1 MDQFEGGDAKL
12 AITMFKVI
20 KTLSKVAEDYKYDF
34 SINILNDILIM
45 IDESQQMWEEQKV
58 EYKKEK

>member
-45 IDESQQMWEEQKV
+45 IDEFQKMCEEQKV
-58 EYKKEK
+58 EYKNEK